1 MISALKVSF
10 LEETLKNYNAKAG
23 VRDAFFSVN
32 AVLRV
37 YSATVKYFGERAW
50 NFFRAS
56 PKKAR
61 FLRLEIY

>member
-1 MISALKVSF
+1 MLKVSF

-37 YSATVKYFGERAW
+37 YSATVKYFGKELMEL
-50 NFFRAS
+50 FQSFS
-56 PKKAR
+56 
-61 FLRLEIY
+61 EEG